1 MRIAVPHTL
10 GKDEVRKRLSER
22 TGEIA
27 DFIPGGFANVDS
39 EWVDDDHMA
48 LGITAMGSFV
58 GADIAV
64 EAKQIVI
71 EVELPKKLAFV
82 KGTIERSIRDNA
94 TKMLK

>member
-1 MRIAVPHTL
+1 MRVAIQHKLSKA
-10 GKDEVRKRLSER
+10 EVRKRLTER

-27 DFIPGGFANVDS
+27 DFIPGGFADVESD
-39 EWVDDDHMA
+39 WVDDDHMA
-48 LGITAMGSFV
+48 MGITAMGTFV

-64 EAKQIVI
+64 EDQQVVI

-82 KGTIERSIRDNA
+82 KGSIERSIRDNA